1 MKSFLD
7 WLIEAAMTFPE
18 ALQIFGLS
26 QAPATE
32 KELSTLYKKLAM
44 KKHPDHG
51 GSTREMQ
58 ELNAAKDILKKNL
71 GSDGTRSYSRN
82 QKKSGGDYF
91 DILKRNDE
99 MIAKSLENLFLLL
112 DEKAYQEWFEQ
123 HFSKP
128 FTIEVKRGTYS
139 SIFTSIPLPTLEMT
153 AYSAGHAEVFIMK
166 LTATVL
172 NADRNA
178 SSIGGKKTTFA
189 YYVSS
194 EALVGGKKQVMS
206 RQKSWKAT
214 DSLPLTHPDT
224 VFPSIKLRK
233 IINGNAR
240 KGSKMARRDFATIFE
255 TRWGCETSTQKN
267 WWLFQFDESSDNVAA
282 GLSVERVTLNR
293 ESFYTFGSGFWFK
306 KTTTKYSVWNR
317 SSDVKIQCEY
327 MPEDR
332 ETADFIESVF
342 AYARKIKDLQ
352 KIADFIKS
360 GSKQINLRHRLANES

>member
-1 MKSFLD
+1 
-7 WLIEAAMTFPE
+7 MTFPQ

-32 KELSTLYKKLAM
+32 KELSNLYKKLAM

-58 ELNAAKDILKKNL
+58 ELNAAKDILKKYL
-71 GSDGTRSYSRN
+71 GSDGTRSYSKAG
-82 QKKSGGDYF
+82 KKSWAQDVF
-91 DILKRNDE
+91 RRNDE
-99 MIAKSLENLFLLL
+99 VIAKSLSRLFDTL
-112 DEKAYQEWFEQ
+112 DVAAYREWFEK
-123 HFSKP
+123 HFSKK
-128 FTIEVKRGTYS
+128 FTVDVKKGTYS
-139 SIFTSIPLPTLEMT
+139 SIFTNIPLPTLEMT
-153 AYSAGHAEVFIMK
+153 AYSDGHAEVFKMT

-178 SSIGGKKTTFA
+178 NSLGGKKVTFA
-189 YYVSS
+189 YFVTA

-206 RQKSWKAT
+206 RQKSWESMNT
-214 DSLPLTHPDT
+214 LPLTNPDT

-267 WWLFQFDESSDNVAA
+267 WWLFQFNVNSDNIAS
-282 GLSVERVTLNR
+282 GISVERVTLQR
-293 ESFYTFGSGFWFK
+293 QGFYKFNSRFWFK
-306 KTTTKYSVWNR
+306 DTTTRFTSWTTSNEVR
-317 SSDVKIQCEY
+317 IDCEY

-342 AYARKIKDLQ
+342 AYARKTKDLQ
-352 KIADFIKS
+352 KIANFIKK
-360 GSKQINLRHRLANES
+360 GSKQISLRHRLANES

>member
-1 MKSFLD
+1 MKSFLY
-7 WLIEAAMTFPE
+7 WLLEATMDLPQ
-18 ALQIFGLS
+18 ALEIFGLS
-26 QAPATE
+26 QPPKT
-32 KELSTLYKKLAM
+32 KEDLNAIYKKLAM

-58 ELNAAKDILKKNL
+58 ELNVAKEILLKNL
-71 GSDGTRSYSRN
+71 GSDGVRSYSRN
-82 QKKSGGDYF
+82 QKNRGYYDN
-91 DILKRNDE
+91 LKRNEE

-172 NADRNA
+172 NADRSA

-240 KGSKMARRDFATIFE
+240 KGSKMARRDFVSILEA
-255 TRWGCETSTQKN
+255 RWGCETSTQKN
-267 WWLFQFDESSDNVAA
+267 WWLFKFDESSDNVAA

-306 KTTTKYSVWNR
+306 KTTTKYSAWNR
-317 SSDVKIQCEY
+317 STDVKIQCEY

-342 AYARKIKDLQ
+342 AYARKTKDLQ
-352 KIADFIKS
+352 KIADFIKK
-360 GSKQINLRHRLANES
+360 GSKQVYLRHRLANES

>member
-1 MKSFLD
+1 
-7 WLIEAAMTFPE
+7 MTFPE

-32 KELSTLYKKLAM
+32 KELSILYKKLAM

-91 DILKRNDE
+91 DILKRNEE

-112 DEKAYQEWFEQ
+112 DEKAYQEWFEK

-128 FTIEVKRGTYS
+128 FTVEVKRGTYS

-153 AYSAGHAEVFIMK
+153 AYSAGHAEVFTMK

-172 NADRNA
+172 NADKSA
-178 SSIGGKKTTFA
+178 SSISGKKTTFA

-224 VFPSIKLRK
+224 VFPSIKLRN

-255 TRWGCETSTQKN
+255 TRWGCEKSAVYKN
-267 WWLFQFDESSDNVAA
+267 WWLFQFDEDSENVAKA
-282 GLSVERVTLNR
+282 LAVERVTLQR
-293 ESFYTFGSGFWFK
+293 QSFYKFDSRYWFK
-306 KTTTKYSVWNR
+306 KTTKKYAAWNT
-317 SSDVKIQCEY
+317 SDDVKIECEY
-327 MPEDR
+327 LPEDR

-342 AYARKIKDLQ
+342 AYARKTKDLQ
-352 KIADFIKS
+352 KIAGFIKK
-360 GSKQINLRHRLANES
+360 GSKQVYLRHRLANES